1 MTAAWRF
8 CYGRVTGQDR
18 PFVPGRVVNWVA
30 WGRSNGMVAA
40 FVIPKHRFLLSLIM
54 KKASLF
60 ALLACVGLVMQTA
73 ALAADAAAKSDPK
86 AQLQELVGKVRTKL
100 GQVKS
105 PQEKPTEALL
115 ADELK
120 QFDALLAEHKG
131 DKSEPVARILFM
143 KAMLYKEVLSDET
156 KVGDLLAALQKD
168 FPETP
173 AAKDASMMLS
183 AMKKQ
188 AEMAVGKTF
197 PDFHEKDLEGQPLSI
212 GNYKGKVLLVDFW
225 ATWCGPCV
233 GELPNVLAAYKKH
246 HDEGFEVV
254 GISLDKDR
262 EKLTSFM
269 KEKGMTWKQYF
280 DGQQWQTKLA
290 QDYGINSIP
299 ATYLLD
305 RKGKVIAR
313 DLRGDA
319 LEEAVAKALA
329 QKD

>member
-1 MTAAWRF
+1 MKN
-8 CYGRVTGQDR
+8 V
-18 PFVPGRVVNWVA
+18 
-30 WGRSNGMVAA
+30 
-40 FVIPKHRFLLSLIM
+40 LI
-54 KKASLF
+54 AV
-60 ALLACVGLVMQTA
+60 LLACLGFAYVPGAQA
-73 ALAADAAAKSDPK
+73 AEAKSDPK

-100 GQVKS
+100 TQGKS
-105 PQEKPTEALL
+105 PQEKPTEAML

-120 QFDALLAEHKG
+120 QFDVLLAEHKD
-131 DKSEPVARILFM
+131 DKTEPVARILFM
-143 KAMLYKEVLSDET
+143 KAMLYKEVLSDEA
-156 KVGDLLAALQKD
+156 KVADLLAVLQKE

-173 AAKDASMMLS
+173 AAKDAGMMLDS
-183 AMKKQ
+183 IKKQ
-188 AEMAVGKTF
+188 AELAVGKMF
-197 PDFHEKDLEGQPLSI
+197 PDFHEKDLEGEALSI
-212 GNYKGKVLLVDFW
+212 SNYKGKVLLVDFW

-280 DGQQWQTKLA
+280 DGKQWQNKLA
-290 QDYGINSIP
+290 QDYGISSIP

-305 RKGKVIAR
+305 RKGKVIGH

-319 LEEAVAKALA
+319 LEAAVAKALA

>member
-1 MTAAWRF
+1 MKN
-8 CYGRVTGQDR
+8 V
-18 PFVPGRVVNWVA
+18 
-30 WGRSNGMVAA
+30 
-40 FVIPKHRFLLSLIM
+40 LI
-54 KKASLF
+54 AV
-60 ALLACVGLVMQTA
+60 LLACLGFAYVPRAQA
-73 ALAADAAAKSDPK
+73 AESKSDPK
-86 AQLQELVGKVRTKL
+86 AQLQELIGKVRTKL
-100 GQVKS
+100 TQGKS

-120 QFDALLAEHKG
+120 QFDVLLAEHKD
-131 DKSEPVARILFM
+131 DKTEPVARILFM
-143 KAMLYKEVLSDET
+143 KAMLYKEVLSDDA
-156 KVGDLLAALQKD
+156 KVADLLAVLQKD

-173 AAKDASMMLS
+173 AAKDAATML
-183 AMKKQ
+183 AAIKKQ
-188 AEMAVGKTF
+188 AEMAVGKVF
-197 PDFHEKDLEGQPLSI
+197 PDFQEKDLEGEPLSI
-212 GNYKGKVLLVDFW
+212 SNYKGKIVLVDFW

-246 HDEGFEVV
+246 HGEGFEIV

-280 DGQQWQTKLA
+280 DGKQWQTKLA

-305 RKGKVIAR
+305 RKGKVIGR